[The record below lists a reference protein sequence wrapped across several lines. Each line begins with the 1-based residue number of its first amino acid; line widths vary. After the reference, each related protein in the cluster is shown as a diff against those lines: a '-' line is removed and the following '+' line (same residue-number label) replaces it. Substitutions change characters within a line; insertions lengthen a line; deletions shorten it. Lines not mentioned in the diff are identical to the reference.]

1 MRYQEHRVEADSC
14 LFLVQFTRGPR
25 TGLILDGQVHRG
37 RRWKAGEISELI
49 DLRTGDEPDEEW
61 MSRTALAIATVSA
74 VLDPDIVVLSASN
87 AHMRDA
93 ILQVIQRLDDL
104 QGKNGSRIRLE
115 LAELEGAGSVI
126 GAIHTALAAAGTILT
141 GVLSPLSL
149 IHI

>member
-1 MRYQEHRVEADSC
+1 
-14 LFLVQFTRGPR
+14 
-25 TGLILDGQVHRG
+25 
-37 RRWKAGEISELI
+37 
-49 DLRTGDEPDEEW
+49 
-61 MSRTALAIATVSA
+61 TVSA

-141 GVLSPLSL
+141 GVLSPTPVHLTGTAS
-149 IHI
+149 ITAASMKGSHS